1 MPNKSTV
8 KMRFLAIRV
17 TPRQRFSPWPP
28 MSHNVARHAQFRPR
42 FCNETK
48 EALLHRG
55 LAGRPPATLK
65 CELPYSVTT

>member
-8 KMRFLAIRV
+8 KIRFLAIMV
-17 TPRQRFSPWPP
+17 TPRQLFSPWPP

-48 EALLHRG
+48 EALLHG
-55 LAGRPPATLK
+55 GTCGVPARDIEMKIPIT
-65 CELPYSVTT
+65 Y